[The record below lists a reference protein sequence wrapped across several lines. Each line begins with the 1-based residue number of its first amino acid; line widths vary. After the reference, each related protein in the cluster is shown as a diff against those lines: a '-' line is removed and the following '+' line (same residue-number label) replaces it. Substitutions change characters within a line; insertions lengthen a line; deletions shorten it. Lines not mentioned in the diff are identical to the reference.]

1 MGSAFLSW
9 STMAPDDR
17 PLIAVV
23 GVCAAGKSTL
33 VKGLRAH
40 GFNAREVLQEHSYVP
55 NMWQRIT
62 KPDLLIFL
70 DCSIE
75 TTRMRRSDRHFE
87 VWLLD
92 EERHRLRHAREH
104 CDLYIPTDE
113 LTPDEI
119 LARSLALL
127 NREAF

>member
-1 MGSAFLSW
+1 
-9 STMAPDDR
+9 MARTDC

-33 VKGLRAH
+33 VKGLRER

-87 VWLLD
+87 SWLLD

-104 CDLYIPTDE
+104 CDLYVATDD

-119 LARSLALL
+119 LVQSLALL
-127 NREAF
+127 G

>member
-1 MGSAFLSW
+1 
-9 STMAPDDR
+9 MATDDH

-40 GFNAREVLQEHSYVP
+40 GLNAREVLQEHSYVP

-62 KPDLLIFL
+62 KPDVLIFL

-87 VWLLD
+87 SWLLD

-104 CDLYIPTDE
+104 CDLYIATDE
-113 LTPDEI
+113 LTADEI
-119 LARSLALL
+119 LAQSLTLL
-127 NREAF
+127 NKDAF

>member
-1 MGSAFLSW
+1 MD
-9 STMAPDDR
+9 TDDR

-23 GVCAAGKSTL
+23 GLCAAGKSTL

-62 KPDLLIFL
+62 NPDILIFL

-75 TTRMRRSDRHFE
+75 TTRLRRTDRNFE
-87 VWLLD
+87 SWLLD
-92 EERHRLRHAREH
+92 EERRRLQHAREH
-104 CDLYIPTDE
+104 CHLYIATDE
-113 LTPDEI
+113 FSADEI
-119 LARSLALL
+119 LARALALL
-127 NREAF
+127 T

>member
-1 MGSAFLSW
+1 
-9 STMAPDDR
+9 MATDDC

-33 VKGLRAH
+33 VNGLRAL
-40 GFNAREVLQEHSYVP
+40 GLNAREVLQEHSYVP

-75 TTRMRRSDRHFE
+75 TTRTRRSDRHFE
-87 VWLLD
+87 TWLLD

-104 CDLYIPTDE
+104 CDLYIATDD

-119 LARSLALL
+119 LARSLALV
-127 NREAF
+127 NRDAF

>member
-1 MGSAFLSW
+1 MVSG
-9 STMAPDDR
+9 DR

-33 VKGLRAH
+33 VRSLRAH

-55 NMWQRIT
+55 AMWQRIT
-62 KPDLLIFL
+62 NPDILIFL

-75 TTRMRRSDRHFE
+75 TTRNRRKDRHFE
-87 VWLLD
+87 SWMLD

-104 CDLYIPTDE
+104 CDLYIATDS
-113 LTPDEI
+113 LSPDAI
-119 LARSLALL
+119 LAQALVL
-127 NREAF
+127 VDKYSF